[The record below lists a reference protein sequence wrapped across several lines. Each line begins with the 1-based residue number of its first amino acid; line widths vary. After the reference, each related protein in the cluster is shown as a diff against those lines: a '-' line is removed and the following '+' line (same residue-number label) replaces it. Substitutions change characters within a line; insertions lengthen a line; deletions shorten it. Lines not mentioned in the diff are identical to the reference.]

1 MTMQEVLLDFPESF
15 DTERLTIRCPRP
27 GDGPEFNAATLES
40 WDRLQ
45 PWFVWAMEP
54 PTVEENEIRL
64 RQARAK
70 FMTREDLWL
79 LLFLKG
85 TKTLIGSSG
94 LHSIDWSVPK
104 FEIGYWVR
112 TGYEGQGY
120 ITEAVEAIADFAFET
135 LGARRIKIRCNIDNL
150 RSAAVARRAGFDF
163 EGTNR
168 CIRRHHLSRELVD
181 EMVFSRIRR
190 DAQEQD

>member
-1 MTMQEVLLDFPESF
+1 MNEVLLEIPDSF

-27 GDGPEFNAATLES
+27 GDGPEFNAATVES
-40 WDRLQ
+40 FDRLQ
-45 PWFVWAMEP
+45 PWFEWALKV
-54 PTVEENEIRL
+54 PTVEENEVLL
-64 RQARAK
+64 RQAQAK
-70 FMTREDLWL
+70 FLTREELWL

-85 TKTLIGSSG
+85 TETLVGSSG
-94 LHSIDWSVPK
+94 LHGIDWSVPK

-120 ITEAVEAIADFAFET
+120 ITEAVKGIADFAFDR
-135 LGARRIKIRCNIDNL
+135 LGARRVKIRCNTDNA
-150 RSAAVARRAGFDF
+150 RSAAVARRAGFEY

-168 CIRRHHLSRELVD
+168 CIRRHHLSKELVD

-190 DAQEQD
+190 DE